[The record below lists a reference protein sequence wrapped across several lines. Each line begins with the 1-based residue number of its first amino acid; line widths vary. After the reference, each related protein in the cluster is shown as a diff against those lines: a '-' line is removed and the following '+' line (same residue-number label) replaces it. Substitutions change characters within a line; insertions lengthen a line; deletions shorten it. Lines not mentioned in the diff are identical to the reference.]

1 METDFSEKM
10 ADIEKRMKDCMDE
23 LDVSV
28 EAGAAGAATIEGYIE
43 GAESMRSSLVSTYR
57 SLARAANNAYKSTL
71 DIHSPSRVFRDDG
84 RNTILGAIEGGEDM
98 RSQLERTYESLAKS
112 AIRAYERAQ
121 PKGTEAD
128 AVAAQQRQTAAV
140 VAAATEK
147 VGGGGSTYQ
156 FHIEKMEVRD
166 DQDVERVAQE
176 LYYMTEREK
185 RSRGGGSL

>member
-1 METDFSEKM
+1 MQSYTCPSCG
-10 ADIEKRMKDCMDE
+10 AE
-23 LDVSV
+23 LVCDAST
-28 EAGAAGAATIEGYIE
+28 AATSCPYCGNPSIVPGRLSGAQKPDYI
-43 GAESMRSSLVSTYR
+43 
-57 SLARAANNAYKSTL
+57 
-71 DIHSPSRVFRDDG
+71 IPFR
-84 RNTILGAIEGGEDM
+84 L
-98 RSQLERTYESLAKS
+98 SK
-112 AIRAYERAQ
+112 
-121 PKGTEAD
+121 AD